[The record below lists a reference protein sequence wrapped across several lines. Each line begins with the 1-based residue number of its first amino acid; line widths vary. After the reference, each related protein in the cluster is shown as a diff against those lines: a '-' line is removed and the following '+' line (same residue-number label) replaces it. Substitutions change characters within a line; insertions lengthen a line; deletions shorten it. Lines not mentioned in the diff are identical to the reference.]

1 MVTDVLTNKAAII
14 ERRVA
19 RIQEDF
25 DEDFGTDFTKQ
36 DAVVLNL
43 QRACQAC
50 IDMAAHVVK
59 SKQLGVPQ
67 TSRELFSLL
76 AEHQLISASLSER
89 LQGMVSFR
97 NIAIHDYTS
106 LNLDII
112 VSIIAHHLTDFT
124 DFSATLLKAKQR

>member
-14 ERRVA
+14 ERCVA

-36 DAVVLNL
+36 DAVILNL

-50 IDMAAHVVK
+50 IDMAAHMVK
-59 SKQLGVPQ
+59 TQKLGVPQ

-76 AEHQLISASLSER
+76 AKHQLISASLSER

-97 NIAIHDYTS
+97 NIAIHNYTS
-106 LNLDII
+106 LNLDVV
-112 VSIIAHHLTDFT
+112 VSIIEHHLTDFT

>member
-1 MVTDVLTNKAAII
+1 MVTDVLTNKAAIV
-14 ERRVA
+14 ERCVA

-36 DAVVLNL
+36 DAVILNL

-50 IDMAAHVVK
+50 IDMAAHMVK
-59 SKQLGVPQ
+59 TKKLGVPQ

-76 AEHQLISASLSER
+76 AQHQLISSSLSER

-97 NIAIHDYTS
+97 NIAIHNYTS
-106 LNLDII
+106 LNLDIV
-112 VSIIAHHLTDFT
+112 VSIVGHHLTDFT
-124 DFSATLLKAKQR
+124 DFSAALLKRK

>member
-1 MVTDVLTNKAAII
+1 MASDVLTNKAAII
-14 ERRVA
+14 ERCVA

-36 DAVVLNL
+36 DAVILNL

-76 AEHQLISASLSER
+76 AEHQLISASLSEQ

-106 LNLDII
+106 LNLDIV
-112 VSIIAHHLTDFT
+112 VSIVGHHLGDFT
-124 DFSATLLKAKQR
+124 DFSATLLKAI

>member
-1 MVTDVLTNKAAII
+1 MASDVLTNKAAIV
-14 ERRVA
+14 ERCVA
-19 RIQEDF
+19 RIREDF

-43 QRACQAC
+43 QRTCQAC

-59 SKQLGVPQ
+59 TQKLGVPQ

-76 AEHQLISASLSER
+76 AEHQLISASLSKR

-106 LNLDII
+106 LNLDIVASI
-112 VSIIAHHLTDFT
+112 VGHHLGDFT
-124 DFSATLLKAKQR
+124 DFSATLLKAK

>member
-1 MVTDVLTNKAAII
+1 MATDVLTNKAAII
-14 ERRVA
+14 ERCVA
-19 RIQEDF
+19 RIREDF
-25 DEDFGTDFTKQ
+25 DEDFANDFTKQ
-36 DAVVLNL
+36 DAVILNI

-59 SKQLGVPQ
+59 IYKLGVPQ

-106 LNLDII
+106 LNLDIVVSI
-112 VSIIAHHLTDFT
+112 VSRGVGHECKD
-124 DFSATLLKAKQR
+124 D